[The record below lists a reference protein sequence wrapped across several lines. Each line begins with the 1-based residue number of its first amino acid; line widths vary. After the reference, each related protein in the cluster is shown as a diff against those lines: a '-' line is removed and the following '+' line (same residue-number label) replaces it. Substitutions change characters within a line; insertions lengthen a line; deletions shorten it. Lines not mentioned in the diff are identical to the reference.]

1 MESSMGIDDQ
11 FFSEEI
17 NIISID
23 DIPCELSFVNENLV
37 DDFKIKE
44 INVSMLFRQYQ
55 NNP

>member
-1 MESSMGIDDQ
+1 MGIDDQ